1 MLSLRE
7 QQDIMAEL
15 QTVQKIRDCLD
26 VVEIV
31 IGFLASGEQKG
42 QTRLSHYLTTA
53 LKMRHRFFSR
63 KVRVYIVFCTV
74 TFNCTYLI

>member
-1 MLSLRE
+1 
-7 QQDIMAEL
+7 MAEL

-31 IGFLASGEQKG
+31 MGFLASGGHKAK
-42 QTRLSHYLTTA
+42 TRLSHYLATA
-53 LKMRHRFFSR
+53 LKMKQRFFSR

-74 TFNCTYLI
+74 TFNCTYLILLVILKPFI